1 MGRAFVGSSGG
12 STGAH
17 WHGGVKDAATG
28 EYINPTQILRGY
40 VRINGKP
47 LDPSLVTS
55 GYGPRVHP
63 IHGGVRPHR
72 GEDYGYE
79 EGAEVT
85 IPGARF
91 LGGSYDKGG
100 GGNIAT
106 WEVTHKDGKKYQIVG
121 MHHRDPVTGKV
132 EPSGAPGAGPTG
144 AGGKA
149 PTPGAPAAGD
159 QGPGVDPAEIAA
171 LQSVFDATTASLKNT
186 ISQSAALQ
194 KSWAAS
200 SNPLAAMQQIG
211 VMPVAAIPTIRPSPF
226 QSVFRGMDRGVLG
239 GPAQGSMPRQAPGGE
254 NPYVLARQD
263 TINQLM
269 AIYGVGS

>member
-1 MGRAFVGSSGG
+1 V
-12 STGAH
+12 
-17 WHGGVKDAATG
+17 
-28 EYINPTQILRGY
+28 
-40 VRINGKP
+40 
-47 LDPSLVTS
+47 
-55 GYGPRVHP
+55 
-63 IHGGVRPHR
+63 
-72 GEDYGYE
+72 
-79 EGAEVT
+79 
-85 IPGARF
+85 PGARF
-91 LGGSYDKGG
+91 VGGSYDKGG
-100 GGNIAT
+100 GGNIGR
-106 WEVTHKDGKKYQIVG
+106 WELNHKGRTYEIVG
-121 MHHRDPVTGKV
+121 MHFRDPVTGKV
-132 EPSGAPGAGPTG
+132 ESSGAPG

-211 VMPVAAIPTIRPSPF
+211 VMPVAAIPSIRPSPF

-239 GPAQGSMPRQAPGGE
+239 GPTQGSMPRQAPGGE

>member
-1 MGRAFVGSSGG
+1 MVRAFVGSSGG

-28 EYINPTQILRGY
+28 EYINPTEILRGY

-55 GYGPRVHP
+55 GYGYRVHP
-63 IHGGVRPHR
+63 IHGDVRRHR
-72 GEDYGYE
+72 GEDYGYQK
-79 EGAEVT
+79 GAEVT
-85 IPGARF
+85 VPGARF

-144 AGGKA
+144 AGGKT
-149 PTPGAPAAGD
+149 PTPGAPAAG
-159 QGPGVDPAEIAA
+159 VDPAESAA
-171 LQSVFDATTASLKNT
+171 LQSVFDTTMASLKST
-186 ISQSAALQ
+186 IEQSAALQ
-194 KSWAAS
+194 KID
-200 SNPLAAMQQIG
+200 SNPFAAMQQIG
-211 VMPVAAIPTIRPSPF
+211 VTPVAAVPSIRPSPF
-226 QSVFRGMDRGVLG
+226 ASVFRGMDRGALG
-239 GPAQGSMPRQAPGGE
+239 GPTQGPMPRQAPGGE

-263 TINQLM
+263 TLNQLM